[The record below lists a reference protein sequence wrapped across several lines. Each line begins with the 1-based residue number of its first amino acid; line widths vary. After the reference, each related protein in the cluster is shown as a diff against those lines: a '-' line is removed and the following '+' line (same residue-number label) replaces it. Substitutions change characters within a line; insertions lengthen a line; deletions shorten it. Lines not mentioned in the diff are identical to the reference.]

1 MPHEDLNRTLGFL
14 LHDASRLM
22 RKRLDRRA
30 RTLGLTRAQWRVLA
44 QLRRREGINQS
55 ALADILEIENIT
67 LARHIDRLEDAGWV
81 ERRRDPADRRA
92 WRLYLAEKVQPIL
105 DRMRTLSNRTRDE
118 ALAGLTAAQR
128 DALVEA
134 LITIKDNLCQV
145 EAAESESVTAAEE
158 EASTGTTG

>member
-1 MPHEDLNRTLGFL
+1 MPAEDLNRTLGFL

-22 RKRLDRRA
+22 RKRFDRRA

-67 LARHIDRLEDAGWV
+67 MGRHIDRLENAGWV
-81 ERRRDPADRRA
+81 ERRPDPVDRRA

-105 DRMRTLSNRTRDE
+105 DGMRVLSDETREE
-118 ALAGLTAAQR
+118 ALAGLSPDQR
-128 DALVEA
+128 DILIEGLV
-134 LITIKDNLCQV
+134 TIKDNLLRQEV
-145 EAAESESVTAAEE
+145 AESEDDAA
-158 EASTGTTG
+158 ATGTKG

>member
-1 MPHEDLNRTLGFL
+1 MPAEDLNRTLGFL

-22 RKRLDRRA
+22 RKRFDRRA

-67 LARHIDRLEDAGWV
+67 MGRHIDRLEDAGWV
-81 ERRRDPADRRA
+81 ERRPDPEDRRA

-105 DRMRTLSNRTRDE
+105 DGMRVLSNETREE
-118 ALAGLTAAQR
+118 ALAGLSPDQR
-128 DALVEA
+128 DILIEGLV
-134 LITIKDNLCQV
+134 TIKDNLLRR
-145 EAAESESVTAAEE
+145 EAAESEDDDAA
-158 EASTGTTG
+158 TGTTG